1 MVRPPSGRSRV
12 VRHHDAGP
20 RGEGSRGGPLPCD
33 GRHACGVRGSSSGE
47 TGWRS
52 WACLEEK
59 QGRERRPNFSRRFCR
74 RAGGRSD
81 RRSRQVHNIGR
92 SDRRSRQVYDFK
104 GNTPISHLIHEA
116 RLPACETG
124 EHPSAKPPPRAARGR
139 PTFALSTRNP
149 VQARL
154 PLVRRPWAAPRRSS
168 PSRRKIRPTLAASAP
183 EDPTDVGGKC
193 MILKETR
200 PFDVSFLRRDFSPA
214 RHTATLPRPAELT
227 GADDPRTH
235 ED

>member
-33 GRHACGVRGSSSGE
+33 GRHACGVQGSSSGE

-74 RAGGRSD
+74 RAATGGGRSDRRSRQRAAEDPTDVRGKCGRSD
-81 RRSRQVHNIGR
+81 RRSRQVH
-92 SDRRSRQVYDFK
+92 DFK
-104 GNTPISHLIHEA
+104 GNTPFSHLIHEA

-168 PSRRKIRPTLAASAP
+168 PSRRKIERSDRRWRQVHDFKGNT
-183 EDPTDVGGKC
+183 
-193 MILKETR
+193 
-200 PFDVSFLRRDFSPA
+200 PF
-214 RHTATLPRPAELT
+214 
-227 GADDPRTH
+227 
-235 ED
+235 